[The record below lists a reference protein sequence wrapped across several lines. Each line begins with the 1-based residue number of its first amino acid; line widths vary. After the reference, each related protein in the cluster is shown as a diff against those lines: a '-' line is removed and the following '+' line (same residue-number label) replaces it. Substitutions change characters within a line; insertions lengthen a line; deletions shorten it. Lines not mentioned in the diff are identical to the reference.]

1 MICKMLTMDPQK
13 RYSAEEALQDPW
25 VQRFR
30 AQEKVDMPNLIRSLN
45 NMKSFRA
52 GKKLQEAVWMFIVN
66 YLASKEE
73 KNELMKTFQS
83 LDTNGDG
90 KLSREELINGYS
102 KILPM
107 DTAIKEV
114 EKIMKVIDKNDNGD
128 IDYSEWVAATI
139 SREQLLS
146 V

>member
-1 MICKMLTMDPQK
+1 
-13 RYSAEEALQDPW
+13 
-25 VQRFR
+25 
-30 AQEKVDMPNLIRSLN
+30 
-45 NMKSFRA
+45 MKSFRA

-90 KLSREELINGYS
+90 KLSKEELINGYS

-107 DTAIKEV
+107 DSAIKEV

-139 SREQLLS
+139 SRE
-146 V
+146 